1 MGKAIN
7 NRGLLKLLL
16 RLWWLRKR
24 RDFQKRDVFIAV
36 YMLLLYACIGVG
48 VYLGMVTSGM
58 SASSV
63 DLPAIVGLVFVL
75 ATLLPDILP
84 KLLMKSGVTVMD
96 DYLKARPV
104 KERTWNVFVLLTNL
118 LSFWCY
124 LVPVL
129 FLPFLIWLLDIW
141 QAVACF
147 FIMILFS
154 LANSMFVTCFR
165 RTSDWFLRT
174 SIIAGWIFMAM
185 SATLSV
191 LLFMWASPWF
201 QDVVLTLLAMAV
213 IAGLVAFMA
222 HEDSHDESRHKAT
235 RQHSI
240 GKVTPFTMQF
250 YGIIRAKRMRNMV
263 LFAFLILL
271 ADDYFMAL
279 VSESGDVSVTIF
291 AIFNILL
298 PSLALSQWTFGVEA
312 NFFQGLTTK
321 PISVRQLL
329 ANCYYFY
336 IILSVVASIFMMPML
351 FIWPDFT
358 VLVFLG
364 GLGMALFINL
374 FNLPTCLFS
383 SRLELFSQSF
393 FNMQGA
399 NMKINFYAL
408 SLLIPFGIS
417 AVVWLV
423 FSAETWAVMSMVL
436 GLASLVVH
444 KPVIASVAAKFN
456 SRRYERMESFMK

>member
-1 MGKAIN
+1 M
-7 NRGLLKLLL
+7 LKLLL

-48 VYLGMVTSGM
+48 LYLGMVTSGM
-58 SASSV
+58 PASSV
-63 DLPAIVGLVFVL
+63 GLPPIVGLLFVL
-75 ATLLPDILP
+75 VTLFPDILP
-84 KLLMKSGVTVMD
+84 KLLMKSCVTIMD

-104 KERTWNVFVLLTNL
+104 KERTWNVFVLLTNV

-129 FLPFLIWLLDIW
+129 FLPFLVWLLDIW
-141 QAVACF
+141 QAVVCF
-147 FIMILFS
+147 FLMILFS

-165 RTSDWFLRT
+165 RTSDWFLRA

-185 SATLSV
+185 AATLSV
-191 LLFMWASPWF
+191 LLFVWASPWF
-201 QDVVLTLLAMAV
+201 QDVVLALLAVAV

-222 HEDSHDESRHKAT
+222 CEDNHDESRHKAT

-271 ADDYFMAL
+271 ADDYFMAWTA
-279 VSESGDVSVTIF
+279 EPDDVSVLIF
-291 AIFNILL
+291 AIFDILL

-312 NFFQGLTTK
+312 NFFQGLITK

-329 ANCYYFY
+329 ANSYYFY
-336 IILSVVASIFMMPML
+336 IILSIVAAIFMVPML

-358 VLVFLG
+358 VPLFLG
-364 GLGMALFINL
+364 GIGMALFINL

-408 SLLIPFGIS
+408 FLLIPFGIS
-417 AVVWLV
+417 AAVWLV
-423 FSAETWAVMSMVL
+423 FSAEAWAVMSIVL
-436 GLASLVVH
+436 GVASLVVH
-444 KPVIASVAAKFN
+444 KPVIAKVAAKFN

>member
-1 MGKAIN
+1 M
-7 NRGLLKLLL
+7 LKLLL

-24 RDFQKRDVFIAV
+24 RDFQKRDIVLAI
-36 YMLLLYACIGVG
+36 YMLLAYACIGVG
-48 VYLGMVTSGM
+48 LYLGMVTSGM
-58 SASSV
+58 SVSSV
-63 DLPAIVGLVFVL
+63 SLPPIVGLVFVL
-75 ATLLPDILP
+75 TTLLPDILP
-84 KLLMKSGVTVMD
+84 KLLMKSGVTIMD

-129 FLPFLIWLLDIW
+129 FLPFLIWLLNIW

-147 FIMILFS
+147 FMMILFS

-174 SIIAGWIFMAM
+174 SLIAGWILMAI
-185 SATLSV
+185 SATFSV
-191 LLFMWASPWF
+191 LFFLWASPWF
-201 QDVVLTLLAMAV
+201 QDVVLTLLALAV
-213 IAGLVAFMA
+213 IAGLVVFMA
-222 HEDSHDESRHKAT
+222 HEDNHDESRHKVT

-250 YGIIRAKRMRNMV
+250 YGVIRAKRMRNMV

-271 ADDYFMAL
+271 ADDYFMAF
-279 VSESGDVSVTIF
+279 VSEPGDVSVTVF
-291 AIFNILL
+291 AIFDILL

-312 NFFQGLTTK
+312 NFFQGLMTK

-329 ANCYYFY
+329 SNCYYFY
-336 IILSVVASIFMMPML
+336 IILSFVAAVCMVPML

-358 VLVFLG
+358 VLLFFG

-399 NMKINFYAL
+399 NMKINLYSL

-423 FSAETWAVMSMVL
+423 FSAEVWAVMSIVL
-436 GLASLVVH
+436 GVASLIVH
-444 KPVIASVAAKFN
+444 KPVIAWIAAKFN

>member
-1 MGKAIN
+1 M
-7 NRGLLKLLL
+7 LKLLL
-16 RLWWLRKR
+16 RLWWLHKR
-24 RDFQKRDVFIAV
+24 RDFQKRDIVLGV
-36 YMLLLYACIGVG
+36 YLLLLYVCIGVG
-48 VYLGMVTSGM
+48 IYVGVVASGTSFM
-58 SASSV
+58 S
-63 DLPAIVGLVFVL
+63 VGLPPVVGLFFVVSM
-75 ATLLPDILP
+75 LLPDIFP
-84 KLLMKSGVTVMD
+84 KLLMKNGVTMMD

-124 LVPVL
+124 LVPL
-129 FLPFLIWLLDIW
+129 FFLPFLIWLLDIW
-141 QAVACF
+141 QAVVCF

-165 RTSDWFLRT
+165 RTSDLFLRV
-174 SIIAGWIFMAM
+174 SLIAGWVFMAI
-185 SATLSV
+185 SVTLAV
-191 LLFMWASPWF
+191 LLFAFTSAWL
-201 QDVVLTLLAMAV
+201 QDVAIALLAVAV

-222 HEDSHDESRHKAT
+222 HEDKYDESRHKAT

-250 YGIIRAKRMRNMV
+250 YGVVRAKRMRNLV
-263 LFAFLILL
+263 LFSFLLLL
-271 ADDYFMAL
+271 ADDYLMAFT
-279 VSESGDVSVTIF
+279 SAPGDVSVLIF
-291 AIFNILL
+291 STLDILL

-312 NFFQGLTTK
+312 NFFQGLMTK

-336 IILSVVASIFMMPML
+336 IILSIVAAIFLIPMS

-358 VLVFLG
+358 ALLLFG
-364 GLGMALFINL
+364 GLGMAIFINL

-383 SRLELFSQSF
+383 SRLELFGQSF

-399 NMKINFYAL
+399 NMNINFYSL
-408 SLLIPFGIS
+408 FLLIPLGIS
-417 AVVWLV
+417 AAVWLV
-423 FSAETWAVMSMVL
+423 FSAEAWAVMSIVL
-436 GLASLVVH
+436 GVASLVAH
-444 KPVIASVAAKFN
+444 KPVIAWVAAKFN